1 MNNQLFDQQNLTVV
15 KNVASEE
22 YFTNEIKSKQALFA
36 DESCDGFFETLQ
48 RQIRNEEYLYERPLE
63 IPDCKLVLKSMNL
76 LGEYFPID
84 HHIKYYKQTPN
95 SLEIVKIHERFHAI
109 HHLMLDDN
117 GAIWNDFCW
126 IDSFHLELLAQLFTF
141 IYIRDFEP
149 SLMVEFESLNR
160 SQPFIYKTYKI
171 FSHFDQ
177 SKAEELYWI
186 IRTKN
191 DQHPYSRLFNEIGK
205 RLRNKK
211 IDDAVFNGIRKT
223 INKFREQPFMFFTE
237 EDIWASLSKDM
248 TDRNS
253 DVLIF
258 GNSFAQPKIMKT
270 NLLFSLV
277 HLAYPMQFTPESIY
291 SEKSNLH
298 HCIDNQSY
306 NGSNEI
312 CDLAV
317 LNPDYIENF
326 FNSHS
331 EDDQV
336 SEFLK
341 QVYKRDL
348 DKSQLKHTDEEL
360 LFAIDITYIQM
371 VKAKSFDS
379 VGEIQGTNDKLE
391 FAIDQGHCKRAIQL
405 IFCSNYQEADY
416 ILNSSRNIY
425 KYNISSFKNKRII
438 NLFIESYID
447 CNNIKR
453 TSKPVYKGYENVWS
467 DLLNIINCHEL

>member
-22 YFTNEIKSKQALFA
+22 YFLNEIKSKLAFFA
-36 DESCDGFFETLQ
+36 DESCDVFFETLQ
-48 RQIRNEEYLYERPLE
+48 KQVISEEYRKERPIE

-76 LGEYFPID
+76 LGEYLPID
-84 HHIKYYKQTPN
+84 HHIKYYKQTPD

-109 HHLMLDDN
+109 HHLILDQN
-117 GAIWNDFCW
+117 CEIWKNFRW
-126 IDSFHLELLAQLFTF
+126 IDSFYQELLAQLFTF

-149 SLMVEFESLNR
+149 SLMEDFENLNS
-160 SQPFIYKTYKI
+160 SQPFIYKTFKI

-186 IRTKN
+186 IRN
-191 DQHPYSRLFNEIGK
+191 NNVQHPFFRLFNGIEK
-205 RLRNKK
+205 KLRNKK
-211 IDDAVFNGIRKT
+211 INDAVFNGIRKT

-248 TDRNS
+248 TERNS

-270 NLLFSLV
+270 NLVFSLI
-277 HLAYPMQFTPESIY
+277 HLAYPMEFMPGSIY
-291 SEKSNLH
+291 VEKSNMRHGLEF
-298 HCIDNQSY
+298 QSY
-306 NGSNEI
+306 NKVNGI

-331 EDDQV
+331 KEDQI

-348 DKSQLKHTDEEL
+348 INSQSQLYPEEL

-371 VKAKSFDS
+371 LKDESFDS
-379 VGEIQGTNDKLE
+379 KGEIQVTNDKLE
-391 FAIDQGHCKRAIQL
+391 FAINQGHCKRAIQL
-405 IFCSNYQEADY
+405 IFFTNHQEAEN
-416 ILNSSRNIY
+416 ILSSSRGYY
-425 KYNISSFKNKRII
+425 KYNMVSFNNEKII
-438 NLFIESYID
+438 NLFIEPTID
-447 CNNIKR
+447 NNNIKR

-467 DLLNIINCHEL
+467 DLLDIINCHEL